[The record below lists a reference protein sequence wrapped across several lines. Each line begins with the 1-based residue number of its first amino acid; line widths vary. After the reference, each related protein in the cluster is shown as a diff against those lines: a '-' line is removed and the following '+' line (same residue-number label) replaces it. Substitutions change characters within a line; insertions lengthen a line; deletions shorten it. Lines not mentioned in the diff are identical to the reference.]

1 MITNIRSIML
11 NKFTMFHFY
20 DLVISLDVLEEEYTY
35 HFALNISCYVYVLYF
50 KSLWLFELL
59 NHRKQNIFWKHDTI
73 YVHNQCVCL
82 ELELGLFLIIHH
94 NQHIIHLY
102 CLFYYSIQVNKMF
115 LVDSFYDFIMITKI
129 HKTNNIPFSIT
140 IFILAYVYRVVF
152 IWHIDIYYYIFSYN
166 KLFCSNCRLLQIFF
180 CCHNIFIWKNLNESL
195 LRNIAISHRC
205 GIWYYVQLFWNA
217 KSYISMSL
225 FRLNRIK

>member
-1 MITNIRSIML
+1 MRSTMTYGPKYIWWYL
-11 NKFTMFHFY
+11 IFDLSCWINLECFIFTTA
-20 DLVISLDVLEEEYTY
+20 LSLDVLEEEYTY
-35 HFALNISCYVYVLYF
+35 LFLLNISCYVYVLYF

-140 IFILAYVYRVVF
+140 IFISRIHLTYR
-152 IWHIDIYYYIFSYN
+152 YI
-166 KLFCSNCRLLQIFF
+166 LLHF
-180 CCHNIFIWKNLNESL
+180 
-195 LRNIAISHRC
+195 
-205 GIWYYVQLFWNA
+205 
-217 KSYISMSL
+217 
-225 FRLNRIK
+225 

>member
-1 MITNIRSIML
+1 MKLYLI
-11 NKFTMFHFY
+11 F
-20 DLVISLDVLEEEYTY
+20 DLSCWINLEYFIFILVACIALLEEEYAY
-35 HFALNISCYVYVLYF
+35 SFALNVSCYVSVVYF

-82 ELELGLFLIIHH
+82 ESELGLFLIIHH

-140 IFILAYVYRVVF
+140 IFILAYIESYSF
-152 IWHIDIYYYIFSYN
+152 DI
-166 KLFCSNCRLLQIFF
+166 
-180 CCHNIFIWKNLNESL
+180 
-195 LRNIAISHRC
+195 
-205 GIWYYVQLFWNA
+205 
-217 KSYISMSL
+217 
-225 FRLNRIK
+225 

>member
-1 MITNIRSIML
+1 ML
-11 NKFTMFHFY
+11 VSF
-20 DLVISLDVLEEEYTY
+20 DLLEEEYRY
-35 HFALNISCYVYVLYF
+35 SFALNISCYVYVLYL

-140 IFILAYVYRVVF
+140 IFILAYRVVF

-166 KLFCSNCRLLQIFF
+166 KLFCSRCRLLLQIFLLSQYF
-180 CCHNIFIWKNLNESL
+180 YLEKFKWIPFTQYCNIT
-195 LRNIAISHRC
+195 
-205 GIWYYVQLFWNA
+205 
-217 KSYISMSL
+217 
-225 FRLNRIK
+225 